1 MGKSLCFR
9 SGAYPAGLTSRPL
22 LKVLMKSFRQM
33 TAEGTLKRADA
44 EKIRIGDIHEEPG
57 FNAPG
62 RSDSQDEDDEALF
75 QYVMT
80 GGVLPALEVRPR
92 EGGGVYIVDGHRRT
106 VALRRAVA
114 AGLPMQDKNGD
125 VWVSIRQFIGNDLDR
140 KLRVVTSNEG
150 KKLTPLQLGHIYRA
164 ANAWA
169 TVADIA
175 RRVGKSDT
183 HVAGCIALVNGNSDV
198 HALVASGE
206 VSATLAGAVVKEHG
220 EAAGAVLAAAKAQ
233 VNAKGKTRITAA
245 TVKPKKPSQ
254 DAIDAARYRWLRDK
268 CQRSDLAD
276 LAEQDAQYWDAR
288 VDGMISKD

>member
-1 MGKSLCFR
+1 
-9 SGAYPAGLTSRPL
+9 
-22 LKVLMKSFRQM
+22 MKSFRQM
-33 TAEGTLKRADA
+33 TVEGTLKRADA

-75 QYVMT
+75 QYVMA

-114 AGLPMQDKNGD
+114 SGLPMQDKNGD

-183 HVAGCIALVNGNSDV
+183 HVAGCIALTNGNSDV
-198 HALVASGE
+198 QALIQSGE

-220 EAAGAVLAAAKAQ
+220 EAAGAVLAAAKVQA
-233 VNAKGKTRITAA
+233 NAKGKTRITAA
-245 TVKPKKPSQ
+245 TVKPKKLSQ
-254 DAIDAARYRWLRDK
+254 DAIDAAHYRFLRDQ
-268 CQRSDLAD
+268 CESSEISILSDKNPGD
-276 LAEQDAQYWDAR
+276 WDAYI
-288 VDGMISKD
+288 VDLKSKKAVPEK

>member
-1 MGKSLCFR
+1 
-9 SGAYPAGLTSRPL
+9 
-22 LKVLMKSFRQM
+22 MKSFRQM

-75 QYVMT
+75 QYVMA

-198 HALVASGE
+198 HAMVASGE

-233 VNAKGKTRITAA
+233 VNAKGKKRITAA

-254 DAIDAARYRWLRDK
+254 DSIDAARYRWLRDK

-276 LAEQDAQYWDAR
+276 LAEQEAQYWDAR

>member
-9 SGAYPAGLTSRPL
+9 SGAYPAGLTSRLL

-44 EKIRIGDIHEEPG
+44 EKIRIGDIHEETG

-75 QYVMT
+75 QYVMA

-198 HALVASGE
+198 HAMVASGE

-233 VNAKGKTRITAA
+233 VNAKGKKRITAA

-254 DAIDAARYRWLRDK
+254 DSIDAARYRWLRDK
-268 CQRSDLAD
+268 CQRSDLAN
-276 LAEQDAQYWDAR
+276 LAEQEGQHWDAR
-288 VDGMISKD
+288 VDSMMVMP

>member
-1 MGKSLCFR
+1 
-9 SGAYPAGLTSRPL
+9 
-22 LKVLMKSFRQM
+22 MKSFRQM

-62 RSDSQDEDDEALF
+62 RSNSQDEDDEALF
-75 QYVMT
+75 QYIMA
-80 GGVLPALEVRPR
+80 GGILPALEVRPR

-125 VWVSIRQFIGNDLDR
+125 VWVSIRQFVGNDLDR

-164 ANAWA
+164 ANTWA

-198 HALVASGE
+198 HAMVAAGE

-233 VNAKGKTRITAA
+233 VNANGKKRITAA

-254 DAIDAARYRWLRDK
+254 DALDAARYRWLRDQ
-268 CQRSDLAD
+268 CAIELA
-276 LAEQDAQYWDAR
+276 QQI
-288 VDGMISKD
+288 ISYPSSEWNAIIDEKSVGDV